1 MFRRVWHPCHTHA
14 ISLKYALAAWVCS
27 RKMHKHEGCV
37 GMARIPYPPKLLI
50 NNRLHKNWKIW

>member
-1 MFRRVWHPCHTHA
+1 
-14 ISLKYALAAWVCS
+14 
-27 RKMHKHEGCV
+27 MHKHEGGV

>member
-1 MFRRVWHPCHTHA
+1 MASLPYPA

-37 GMARIPYPPKLLI
+37 GMARMPYPPKLLI
-50 NNRLHKNWKIW
+50 NNRLHKNRKIW